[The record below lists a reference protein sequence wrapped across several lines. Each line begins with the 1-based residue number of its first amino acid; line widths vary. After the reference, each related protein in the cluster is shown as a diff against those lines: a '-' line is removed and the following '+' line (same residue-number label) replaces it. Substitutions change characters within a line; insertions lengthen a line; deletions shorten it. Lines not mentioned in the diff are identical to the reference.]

1 MMSVN
6 FLHQQISIS
15 NKALVIMRV
24 NLFLA
29 VLVFVITIL
38 PATATA
44 VVDGTHEADGDLGWG
59 PYWLLNQTHDK
70 SAHFYLE
77 GINQNAG
84 LGHAFM
90 SFNHLVTLAHQ
101 NNVTPHFTF
110 QAEAHGLK
118 ATRVKGYFFGDLF
131 KSPLPTDRH
140 CTKIESS
147 PETIEHQISDARNK
161 SVSCAIFT
169 IKNITPSG
177 VGVNINLP
185 LYRQLFNHNEG
196 VRKLVVKRKERQQDR
211 NVVTVSVHIRRGD
224 LFNYVG
230 DDRKKAE
237 LRIVAVS
244 AYTSVLKQL
253 SSKLMQ
259 LGKDRMHVYLFCE
272 GMREPASIQDVNGTF
287 VNLKRE
293 LSLDN
298 VTFSAGD
305 TDALQAF
312 DDMCASDILITGT
325 SGFSHLASILCRTP
339 IVLAMPFWHS
349 YDYIPN
355 AMKLQIGKG
364 NYTLPN
370 MANKAPFTFTNS
382 ARFNDSHFGL
392 LWRTLYENHI

>member
-1 MMSVN
+1 
-6 FLHQQISIS
+6 
-15 NKALVIMRV
+15 MRV
-24 NLFLA
+24 SLLS
-29 VLVFVITIL
+29 VLVFVITKL
-38 PATATA
+38 PVTATA

-59 PYWLLNQTHDK
+59 PYWLLNQTQDK

-118 ATRVKGYFFGDLF
+118 ATSVKSYFFGDLF

-140 CTKIESS
+140 CTRIESS

-161 SVSCAIFT
+161 SVSCAIFI
-169 IKNITPSG
+169 IKNPAPSE
-177 VGVNINLP
+177 VGVNTNLP
-185 LYRQLFNHNEG
+185 LYRQLFNRNEG
-196 VRKLVVKRKERQQDR
+196 MRKFVKRKERRIDR
-211 NVVTVSVHIRRGD
+211 NIVTVSVHIRRGD
-224 LFNYVG
+224 LFKYVG
-230 DDRKKAE
+230 NDRKKAE

-253 SSKLMQ
+253 SSKLIQ
-259 LGKDRMHVYLFCE
+259 LGKNRMHVCLFCE

-293 LSLDN
+293 LSLEN

-339 IVLAMPFWHS
+339 IILAMPFWHS

-355 AMKLQIGKG
+355 AMNLQIGKG
-364 NYTLPN
+364 KYTLPN
-370 MANKAPFTFTNS
+370 TANKTPFTFTNS
-382 ARFNDSHFGL
+382 ARFNDSQFDL
-392 LWRTLYENHI
+392 LWQTLNEDHI